1 MTSGRDRFPG
11 EAWEDKLQGT
21 VKLEKDNLVLRHT
34 ATGLALGN
42 AGAVPYGIA
51 VHSTL
56 NLPKY
61 TATREKSYDTGG
73 VTTLVSLGQLRLNLP
88 SDNAAIVKGDTIV
101 AIANGHVDLENL
113 PAILGV
119 GAILSEVI
127 TFCNAVRKNIIHKV
141 GTALED
147 VDANSGGEILV
158 DVDIG
163 GT

>member
-21 VKLEKDNLVLRHT
+21 VKLEKDNLVVKHT
-34 ATGLALGN
+34 ATGLAL
-42 AGAVPYGIA
+42 ATSSSKPYGIA

-61 TATREKSYDTGG
+61 TATREKSYDAGKI
-73 VTTLVSLGQLRLNLP
+73 TTLVSLGQLRLNLP

-101 AIANGHVDLENL
+101 ATGAGHVDLENL
-113 PAILGV
+113 PDVLGV
-119 GAILSEVI
+119 GALLVETIA
-127 TFCNAVRKNIIHKV
+127 FANAIRKNLIHKV